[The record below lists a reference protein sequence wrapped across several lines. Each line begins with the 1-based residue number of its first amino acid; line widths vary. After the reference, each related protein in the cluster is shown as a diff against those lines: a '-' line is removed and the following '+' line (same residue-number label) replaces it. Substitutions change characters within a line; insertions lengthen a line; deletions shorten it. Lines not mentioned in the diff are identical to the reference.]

1 MRSKKVVFVL
11 LVLII
16 FSYTNVYS
24 LTKSELTILN
34 LDPITTIN
42 KPTGYTSVQGG
53 TTTKDYVITLFINES
68 ANSDGKTAI
77 LILNKNNYKKV
88 RLEKN
93 PIKEYDFKH
102 ANDAAYNS
110 NTNELIVLGGR
121 SLNFID
127 LNDDS
132 FELSRT
138 VYLDKYY
145 HGIGYDDIN
154 DQYVLAR
161 TIENGTMIE
170 VRNTD
175 FELVRNFKIETNL
188 TKQSLTVHDGNIYY
202 VCYEAGRINKYQ
214 TIYDGILLR
223 KENLIYVYSTKGQ
236 KKTIYY
242 IPYSYKEVIF
252 GEIENIS
259 FNDNKMLIQFNHAN
273 KAGYFTAEYVHEA
286 NYKTNIKVSK
296 ESKNDEYSVYLEG
309 KEIYKTKPTNN
320 KISLNFN
327 YTEEGLYEYI
337 IKPSIDKDLTEE
349 ELSDRTK
356 TLNVEVY
363 YDPIVNKLKTKST
376 SDILSISDTY
386 LNRKPKE
393 VKEIN
398 PQNDNITLLGMI
410 IIILGISYIIFI
422 IRQDT

>member
-53 TTTKDYVITLFINES
+53 TTTKDYIITLFINES